1 LQKKY
6 SYNKPGKIKQIGRK
20 TSLFQIGLH
29 ITELNF
35 FSGGYGGGGGFERGF
50 RGGGFERGYG
60 GGYGGGFGGWWYSLN
75 SQDRRI

>member
-1 LQKKY
+1 MAE
-6 SYNKPGKIKQIGRK
+6 RK
-20 TSLFQIGLH
+20 TSLFQISSH